1 MSSKEFEADVKAA
14 TPPSPTQDPEKST
27 GQTDFI
33 PEDRRETDFMTRN
46 GLNLRSFQRRKLAD
60 TLVFC
65 PPHAHI
71 GA

>member
-1 MSSKEFEADVKAA
+1 MSSKEFDGDVKPAS
-14 TPPSPTQDPEKST
+14 PPSPTQDPEKST

-60 TLVFC
+60 ALLF
-65 PPHAHI
+65 
-71 GA
+71 